1 MRIFIIS
8 IAALLVS
15 RHSRGLTRFQ
25 GRTMKGKSRTLPVS
39 YRLAVTSRVLA
50 AVLGGYVVA
59 ALASVSL
66 SLLLPM
72 ARAEAVVTGM
82 MTSFLAYLVAVL
94 WCFACRSA
102 WQAWFG
108 MLVPS
113 LVLGAV
119 SGLAHWAGQP

>member
-1 MRIFIIS
+1 
-8 IAALLVS
+8 
-15 RHSRGLTRFQ
+15 
-25 GRTMKGKSRTLPVS
+25 MKGKISMLPVS
-39 YRLAVTSRVLA
+39 YSLAVTSRVLA
-50 AVLGGYVVA
+50 AVVGGYVVA

-66 SLLLPM
+66 SLWLPM

-102 WQAWFG
+102 WQAWLG

-113 LVLGAV
+113 VVLGAI
-119 SGLAHWAGQP
+119 SALAYWMGHS

>member
-1 MRIFIIS
+1 
-8 IAALLVS
+8 
-15 RHSRGLTRFQ
+15 
-25 GRTMKGKSRTLPVS
+25 MKGKISMLPVS

-50 AVLGGYVVA
+50 AVVGGYVVA
-59 ALASVSL
+59 ALASISL
-66 SLLLPM
+66 SLWLPM

-102 WQAWFG
+102 WQAWLG

-113 LVLGAV
+113 VVLGAI
-119 SGLAHWAGQP
+119 SALAYWMGHS